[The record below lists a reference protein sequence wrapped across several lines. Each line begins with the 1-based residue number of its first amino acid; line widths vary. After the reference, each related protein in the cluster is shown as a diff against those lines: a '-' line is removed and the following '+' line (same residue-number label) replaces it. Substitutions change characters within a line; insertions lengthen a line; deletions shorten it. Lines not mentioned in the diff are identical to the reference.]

1 VVRTMRNRSAPLL
14 AQMVIGTII
23 IKPLR
28 LGPPTRSA
36 RLQAEAGEAVA
47 GDFAGQFGLPAQI
60 GAHRLLIAG
69 VAVVV
74 PENGVDTLIVRRL
87 IGQAGEGPSVCPP
100 RRGAANDQRDR
111 PGGGGGAGA
120 PPPPAEVRSVTF
132 RLR

>member
-1 VVRTMRNRSAPLL
+1 MPRARSVRLAKSIPALRCPALEEAREALPAVRTMRNRSAPLL

-28 LGPPTRSA
+28 LGPPTRST
-36 RLQAEAGEAVA
+36 RLQPEAGEAVA
-47 GDFAGQFGLPAQI
+47 GDLAGQFGLPAQI

-87 IGQAGEGPSVCPP
+87 IGRA
-100 RRGAANDQRDR
+100 
-111 PGGGGGAGA
+111 
-120 PPPPAEVRSVTF
+120 
-132 RLR
+132 